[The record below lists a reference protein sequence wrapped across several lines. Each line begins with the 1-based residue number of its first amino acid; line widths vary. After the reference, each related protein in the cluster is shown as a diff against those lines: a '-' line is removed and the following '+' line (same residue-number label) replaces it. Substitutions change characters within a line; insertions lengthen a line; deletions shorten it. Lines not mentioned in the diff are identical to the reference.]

1 MSSVAYMDVAIGS
14 LVTVI
19 CIIAA
24 PMLFFKAGGW
34 AGLHAALPPE
44 YFQVLGN
51 YRLSPDMCAAGGHGA
66 DPRPG
71 VPGAQC
77 C

>member
-19 CIIAA
+19 CILAT

-34 AGLHAALPPE
+34 AGLHAALPPTHFE
-44 YFQVLGN
+44 VLGN
-51 YRLSPDMCAAGGHGA
+51 LTLVRASNSWCP
-66 DPRPG
+66 P
-71 VPGAQC
+71 C
-77 C
+77 CSCSAIR